1 MQWIITRLCP
11 IAFPGL
17 CVSTCRPESS
27 RLVYL
32 NFNVLQRCS
41 FLFSSIKKKK
51 KKHKIKMW
59 LTSDT
64 VNVKL
69 GFAGWQA
76 VRKVMLRE
84 A

>member
-1 MQWIITRLCP
+1 MYYKGVVFYSLALKR
-11 IAFPGL
+11 
-17 CVSTCRPESS
+17 
-27 RLVYL
+27 
-32 NFNVLQRCS
+32 
-41 FLFSSIKKKK
+41 KK